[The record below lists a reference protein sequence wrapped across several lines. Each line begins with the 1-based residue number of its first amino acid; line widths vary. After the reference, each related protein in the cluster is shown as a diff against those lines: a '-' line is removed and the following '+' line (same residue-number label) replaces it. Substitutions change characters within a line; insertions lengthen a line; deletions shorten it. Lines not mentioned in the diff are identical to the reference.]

1 MEMLTEHKTNIK
13 VITYPLFPMERG
25 LEKKYRGIKVEEL
38 GKAIAKNTLKEG
50 NGTEILHYNEF
61 KELQ

>member
-25 LEKKYRGIKVEEL
+25 LEKKYRGITYPKKQTTHISYRL
-38 GKAIAKNTLKEG
+38 GKYRGVEHEVTVKS
-50 NGTEILHYNEF
+50 
-61 KELQ
+61 